1 MTDLIQGGS
10 SLLQVL
16 VDVNWRPVFF
26 SDVLAAPAI
35 IKPYVERAD
44 IVKVTDEEA
53 EWLWG
58 ISAADALQHPE
69 KVCLRALHFDENLS
83 AYHHCDCMY
92 IDTKEKQELE
102 LDLESDHVSCLCCHR
117 QASPD

>member
-1 MTDLIQGGS
+1 MKIKELYS
-10 SLLQVL
+10 ASEPLWQVL

-26 SDVLAAPAI
+26 SDELAAPAV

-58 ISAADALQHPE
+58 IPAADALQHPE
-69 KVCLRALHFDENLS
+69 KVCLRALTLIGRLTHS
-83 AYHHCDCMY
+83 RITCIQSYM
-92 IDTKEKQELE
+92 
-102 LDLESDHVSCLCCHR
+102 
-117 QASPD
+117 